1 MAFHFIAI
9 VSDFSGGRRYGWHY
23 SSEDQLDKEYIKLF
37 ITRIKKECGH
47 VQFGIHKLTTDDI
60 SWDSVVQMDSF
71 FDDVIITNRIDDF
84 IEVVSNDQQL
94 SAYDVAKFVLA
105 IYPVSHLKLQKLL
118 YYIYSEF
125 LLRTGSKLFK
135 DPIVA
140 FKYGPVVEDIFH
152 RYRIHGSSQID
163 YKEDETFLLRTQEVA
178 YTPSLIKIWTS
189 EYGTAALQCIK
200 DTLLKYGE
208 LDAFHLVDKTHQEGG
223 PWARAYKPGQN
234 CEITD
239 DLIIQYHQYAT

>member
-105 IYPVSHLKLQKLL
+105 IYPVSHLKLQKFTLNSYL
-118 YYIYSEF
+118 ELDQSYLKIQSLPLNMVLWSKTYFIGIEYTEALKLIIKKTKRFYSE
-125 LLRTGSKLFK
+125 
-135 DPIVA
+135 
-140 FKYGPVVEDIFH
+140 
-152 RYRIHGSSQID
+152 
-163 YKEDETFLLRTQEVA
+163 
-178 YTPSLIKIWTS
+178 
-189 EYGTAALQCIK
+189 
-200 DTLLKYGE
+200 LKR
-208 LDAFHLVDKTHQEGG
+208 LHTRPL
-223 PWARAYKPGQN
+223 
-234 CEITD
+234 
-239 DLIIQYHQYAT
+239 